1 MVKKQSQLKPGDEV
15 CTIEDIIEYD
25 WRWEPYVKIDKGRL
39 GTVIS
44 FKEYWA
50 DFEKSHTPP
59 WESPNRLRTTFYSDW
74 NNGVKDGF
82 LCPVRFYW
90 LTYEGTQSVFTQG
103 QADLV
108 GKKSLAKLD
117 FLEKSI
123 VFILERVRV
132 IFAEGDHPQQPDW
145 GQKALVLDFMFENR
159 GMEAIAIASSL
170 KMWLSYCNPGDSS
183 LGVNKVIPIHMTL
196 STDDL
201 EVHTRLFGEA
211 VFHVPGDTG
220 SLDFHLELPNL
231 GVVDKTFQF
240 STLQPGDRV
249 RLKRSTR
256 KVSVDV
262 GPSHKKLYTW
272 LTKDTIGT
280 IVSLSQYREYLR
292 GVSEIKPEDEENFD
306 RYCGFIKQRIE
317 VPGWFSNE
325 DHAYL
330 VRLDEVNRSPDE
342 PYPNAEE
349 YTRWVMKEYPNRQEP
364 PVDEGEIVT
373 VTASDLEKI
382 K

>member
-1 MVKKQSQLKPGDEV
+1 MVIKGSQFIPGDEV
-15 CTIEDIIEYD
+15 CTIEDIIEHD
-25 WRWEPYVKIDKGRL
+25 WRWEPFVKIDKGRL

-59 WESPNRLRTTFYSDW
+59 YESPNRLRKTFYSDW
-74 NNGVKDGF
+74 NNSVKDGF

-90 LTYEGTQSVFTQG
+90 LTYEGNQPVFTQG
-103 QADLV
+103 HADLV
-108 GKKSLAKLD
+108 GKKSLTKLD
-117 FLEKSI
+117 SLDKSI

-132 IFAEGDHPQQPDW
+132 IFTEGDHPLQLDW

-159 GMEAIAIASSL
+159 GMETLAIASSL
-170 KMWLSYCNPGDSS
+170 QIWLTYRHPQDSS
-183 LGVNKVIPIHMTL
+183 LEVDKVKPVHMTL
-196 STDDL
+196 SNDTL
-201 EVHTRLFGEA
+201 EGRTRLFGQA
-211 VFHVPGDTG
+211 IFHVPGDTG
-220 SLDFHLELPNL
+220 SLDFHLELPSL
-231 GVVDKTFQF
+231 GVVEKTFKL
-240 STLQPGDRV
+240 SNLQPGDRV

-262 GPSHKKLYTW
+262 GPSHKQLYTW
-272 LTKDTIGT
+272 LTKGSIGT
-280 IVSLSQYREYLR
+280 IVTLSQYRDYLR
-292 GVSEIKPEDEENFD
+292 GVKKIKPKDEE
-306 RYCGFIKQRIE
+306 GFEHFCSFLKKRIE

-330 VRLDEVNRSPDE
+330 VRVDVVNRSPDE
-342 PYPNAEE
+342 PYPNPEE

-373 VTASDLEKI
+373 ITASDLEKI
-382 K
+382 E